1 MTRRLKQELL
11 AEEQERALEYLKS
24 APRRKI
30 VEAGRVRATPLLTMS
45 QDAESSPK
53 AAWTFRNNVLRRNM
67 INLQSLPG
75 PGQEE

>member
-24 APRRKI
+24 APHRKI

-75 PGQEE
+75 PGQEA